1 MGKELSRDRYRDAEL
16 VEAKGTAYLTDMMH
30 SAQQHEG
37 YLTGQCL
44 VAMPGMG
51 DPRFEGTVIY
61 LCAHTEEGAMGIV
74 INRPMEQIS
83 FPDIVGQLGIEP
95 TAHCEQIHVQF
106 GGPVETMRGFV
117 LHTRDYENEGTL
129 FVDESTALTATLDVL
144 RAIAQG
150 QGPGRAIMALGYAG
164 WGAGQLD
171 GELKENVWLTVPAD
185 RRLLFETALED
196 KYTAAM
202 SRLGIDPRLLSEDSG
217 HA

>member
-1 MGKELSRDRYRDAEL
+1 
-16 VEAKGTAYLTDMMH
+16 MMH
-30 SAQQHEG
+30 TVQQHDG

-44 VAMPGMG
+44 VAMPSMG
-51 DPRFEGTVIY
+51 DPRFEGAVIY
-61 LCAHTEEGAMGIV
+61 ICAHTEEGAMGIV
-74 INRPMEQIS
+74 INRPMQEIS
-83 FPDIVGQLGIEP
+83 FPDIVDQLGIEP
-95 TAHCEQIHVQF
+95 TAHCEQIRVQF

-129 FVDESTALTATLDVL
+129 FVDDSTALTATLDVL
-144 RAIAQG
+144 RAIAEG

-196 KYTAAM
+196 KYNAAM
-202 SRLGIDPRLLSEDSG
+202 ARLGIDPRLLSEDAG